1 MIVEDWERMEYL
13 DEMYKVEKEME
24 IEEEWRRWLEIQE
37 QEPAKITVLK
47 LYSHENSNITR
58 EV

>member
-1 MIVEDWERMEYL
+1 
-13 DEMYKVEKEME
+13 MYKVEKEME